1 MIVSACM
8 SMPGVLVGRLRESRA
23 HTNDFPAVDLDCD
36 TVVAGS
42 ALKVPCRLMSSAPAA
57 RSTRSLTRRETE
69 EAEEKEERGGHAHK
83 CTHRRTH
90 IHAPAFGSG
99 MTGETLMTMPRIA
112 TS

>member
-1 MIVSACM
+1 MSACM

-69 EAEEKEERGGHAHK
+69 EAEEKEERGGARTQMYTQTHAHS
-83 CTHRRTH
+83 RTC
-90 IHAPAFGSG
+90 FWVWNDW
-99 MTGETLMTMPRIA
+99 
-112 TS
+112 